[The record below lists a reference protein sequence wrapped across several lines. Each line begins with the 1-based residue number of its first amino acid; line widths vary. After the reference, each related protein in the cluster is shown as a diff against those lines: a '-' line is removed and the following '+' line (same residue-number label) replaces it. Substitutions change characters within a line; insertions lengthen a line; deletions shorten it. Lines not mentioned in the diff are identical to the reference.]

1 MFAYFLMESTD
12 CNSEQ
17 HTCQL
22 FLMSLI
28 LLTIGKTKVLH
39 FYWNYFFISLAFQL
53 DGIFLCKSFCLL
65 KWSKPIW
72 TQNNF
77 TTKLGMVS
85 SFFYFRHV
93 KCHFFAH
100 FELRWP
106 CSTTYECH
114 EVYDLWVTYFTIWWQ
129 FLRCMLVIHIRT
141 LCNLYNNSSQ
151 DVPLAIGMNT

>member
-85 SFFYFRHV
+85 SFFYF
-93 KCHFFAH
+93 
-100 FELRWP
+100 LP
-106 CSTTYECH
+106 CEMPFLCS
-114 EVYDLWVTYFTIWWQ
+114 LWTQVALFHHLWMPWSLWLMSHLLHNMVTVSALHACYS
-129 FLRCMLVIHIRT
+129 
-141 LCNLYNNSSQ
+141 YQ
-151 DVPLAIGMNT
+151 DIM